1 MARKDIRTTDDP
13 GLIKGLVDSGSLGKG
28 FKDISTEN
36 TASLGLKTPAAQI
49 SSSLSEVLDEDN
61 ITSPL
66 QTSLQYVVAKTFE
79 TRDNTSLS
87 FFSGSQAFATSRA
100 NKDTILEQQ
109 NSINS
114 ISVVT
119 ASYAAASASLST
131 RVTANDAKVSMVIG
145 TRSTEA
151 KAGNT
156 TTISTS
162 QASAI
167 TANTAKT
174 GISTAQANAITANTA
189 KVSTGEDLIPGTELG
204 KLIASVAESRGTY
217 TLTFTFTTADGRTTK
232 TANITMS

>member
-1 MARKDIRTTDDP
+1 MAGKDIRTGNDP
-13 GLIKGLVDSGSLGKG
+13 DLIKGLVDSGSLGKG
-28 FKDISTEN
+28 FRDIGNEN

-49 SSSLSEVLDEDN
+49 SSSLSEVLDENN

-119 ASYAAASASLST
+119 ASYAAASASLSN
-131 RVTANDAKVSMVIG
+131 RVTANDAKVS
-145 TRSTEA
+145 
-151 KAGNT
+151 
-156 TTISTS
+156 
-162 QASAI
+162 
-167 TANTAKT
+167 T
-174 GISTAQANAITANTA
+174 GA
-189 KVSTGEDLIPGTELG
+189 DLAPGTDGGVLKATVE
-204 KLIASVAESRGTY
+204 ENRGVY
-217 TLTFTFTTADGRTTK
+217 TLLFTFTTSDGRITK
-232 TANITMS
+232 TVKTTMS